1 MGDLFK
7 QAKSLLTGEKPQK
20 QWYEE
25 LEDEVCALCPSL
37 TYKQRLMGCAFFM
50 LAGFFISMGSFFRL
64 KQLLAGQPE
73 SFAIMYTIGNIVSLC
88 STCCLYGP
96 YAQAKSMFAETRMAV
111 TILYF
116 LLMATTLFLAFY
128 KGDVPGR
135 IPLLITVIIC
145 QFLALCWYT
154 ISFIPF
160 ARDIVKNCISK
171 HCCCC
176 LNENS
181 SGYSIMS
188 TA

>member
-1 MGDLFK
+1 MGDLLK
-7 QAKSLLTGEKPQK
+7 QAKSLLTGDKAQK
-20 QWYEE
+20 EWYEE
-25 LEDEVCALCPSL
+25 VEEEVCSLCPAL

-50 LAGFFISMGSFFRL
+50 VAGFFISMGSFFRL
-64 KQLLAGQPE
+64 KDLLAGHPE
-73 SFAIMYTIGNIVSLC
+73 SFAIMYTVGNLISLC

-96 YAQAKSMFAETRMAV
+96 YSQAKSMFAETRMIITTV
-111 TILYF
+111 YF

-128 KGDVPGR
+128 QGYVPGR
-135 IPLLITVIIC
+135 VPILITVIIC

-160 ARDIVKNCISK
+160 ARDIVKSCINK

-176 LNENS
+176 LNE
-181 SGYSIMS
+181 SGASYSVMS